1 MKQSDLDNLCYSFIF
16 GDDGSHHVMTIPE
29 AAYTLNEWQQEG
41 GELAEQTADVSA
53 KQLSE
58 TWNRVLAQFYKE
70 FPNDVIR
77 EALAKLKFAELVDV
91 WNEFVRNVNER
102 ELSYLPQPP
111 WHSYYL
117 RPMDSLDEYFD
128 GCSATYILDTLDH
141 VHPHDLYFYY
151 CDDPFADAYDQY
163 ASCATPND
171 LDDFPYWN
179 HINDLIRYIIDEGD
193 ALHSEPIAVAIS
205 AVRKLDTIPFEEE

>member
-1 MKQSDLDNLCYSFIF
+1 MKQSDLDNLVYSFIID
-16 GDDGSHHVMTIPE
+16 GASDDQMMTIPE

-58 TWNRVLAQFYKE
+58 TWNRVLAQLDSKT
-70 FPNDVIR
+70 PHNIIR
-77 EALAKLKFAELVDV
+77 EALAKMKFDELVDV
-91 WNEFVRNVNER
+91 WNGFVCKVNEH

-117 RPMDSLDEYFD
+117 RPMDNLDEYFE

-141 VHPHDLYFYY
+141 VSPHDLYFYY
-151 CDDPFADAYDQY
+151 CDDPLADAYDQY
-163 ASCATPND
+163 ASCSTPND

-179 HINDLIRYIIDEGD
+179 HINDLIRYIIDTGD

-205 AVRKLDTIPFEEE
+205 AVRKLATISFKEE